1 MPRRL
6 LAAVAVATALMLGC
20 AKPPAATPQERH
32 AGLYRSVRAIEGAI
46 LVGVNNPRLTELVQQ
61 ASAELLVSLDHCES
75 PEETAAVKAYGGVI
89 DTYRDS
95 LALWQKAIQ
104 YASEEYAKNT
114 IPVEGAVVEIQKKYS
129 LPTVTKRLPYTGASF
144 EAIPEEGALQTVW
157 SAADKKSEQ
166 ARKAYLALGK
176 PAK

>member
-6 LAAVAVATALMLGC
+6 LAAVAVASLMVGC
-20 AKPPAATPQERH
+20 AKPPTVTPQARH

-46 LVGVNNPRLTELVQQ
+46 LVGVNNPRLTELVQA

-89 DTYRDS
+89 ETYRDS

-114 IPVEGAVVEIQKKYS
+114 IPVEGPVVEIQKKYG
-129 LPTVTKRLPYTGASF
+129 LPTVTKRLPYSGSTF

-157 SAADKKSEQ
+157 SAANKKSEQ
-166 ARKAYLALGK
+166 ARKAYLALGTPGK
-176 PAK
+176 